1 MPNPFLGLGFNSWS
15 TKYSR
20 GSAAAQSFL
29 QYTTTSS
36 TSSFTLLSSGTV
48 NYEVDWGDG
57 TTESLTTNNPTHAYS
72 SAGEYT
78 IRITPAEGSTYRP
91 YFNTAAS
98 DTNIA
103 AVAGTG
109 GSQIGNTLYRAWYGA
124 SNMTSF
130 GAIDT
135 SSVTQN
141 FTETWRDC
149 SSLTSFPVIDTSNAG
164 TFNSSWKN
172 CTSLTSFPVLDF
184 SSATALT
191 SAWEDCTGLLSF
203 PVIDPSNVTNFA
215 NAWDN
220 CSSLTEFPALDFSS
234 GTNFANAWNKC
245 TSLTTFP
252 ANMFD
257 NTGSIF
263 QFNNAFANT
272 ALTAQSIENVLTS
285 LDTNGATGKNIRFS
299 GTSAGK
305 STWSTAANT
314 AYDNLVAKSW
324 TIYNNA

>member
-1 MPNPFLGLGFNSWS
+1 
-15 TKYSR
+15 
-20 GSAAAQSFL
+20 
-29 QYTTTSS
+29 
-36 TSSFTLLSSGTV
+36 
-48 NYEVDWGDG
+48 
-57 TTESLTTNNPTHAYS
+57 
-72 SAGEYT
+72 
-78 IRITPAEGSTYRP
+78 
-91 YFNTAAS
+91 
-98 DTNIA
+98 
-103 AVAGTG
+103 
-109 GSQIGNTLYRAWYGA
+109 
-124 SNMTSF
+124 
-130 GAIDT
+130 
-135 SSVTQN
+135 
-141 FTETWRDC
+141 
-149 SSLTSFPVIDTSNAG
+149 
-164 TFNSSWKN
+164 
-172 CTSLTSFPVLDF
+172 
-184 SSATALT
+184 
-191 SAWEDCTGLLSF
+191 
-203 PVIDPSNVTNFA
+203 
-215 NAWDN
+215 
-220 CSSLTEFPALDFSS
+220 LDFSS